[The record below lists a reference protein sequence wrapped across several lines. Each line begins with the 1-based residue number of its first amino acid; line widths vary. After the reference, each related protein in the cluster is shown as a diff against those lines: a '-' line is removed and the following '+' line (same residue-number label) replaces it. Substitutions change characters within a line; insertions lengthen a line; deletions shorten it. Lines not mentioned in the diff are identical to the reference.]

1 MTSTPVAVFRSS
13 GRRGYSSALSENP
26 HRVIARKHRRGVEVR
41 FASEACTVE
50 TPEGV
55 VHAQPGDA
63 ILLADLGERW
73 RVSRGHFPEKYRPVP
88 PTIVGAA
95 GTYESLPIEV
105 HALEMD
111 VPFSVVLADGESTLT
126 GRPGDWLVDYGDG
139 SLGIVA
145 GPVFARSYDIIG

>member
-1 MTSTPVAVFRSS
+1 MTTAPVAVFRSS
-13 GRRGYSSALSENP
+13 GRRGFSGAVQENP
-26 HRVIARKHRRGVEVR
+26 ARVMARKHRRRVEVR
-41 FASEACTVE
+41 FATEACTVE

-63 ILLADLGERW
+63 ILTTDAGERW
-73 RVSRGHFPEKYRPVP
+73 RVSLAHFAEKYRPLP
-88 PTIVGAA
+88 PTPAGRG

-105 HALEMD
+105 LALQMYA
-111 VPFSVVLADGESTLT
+111 PFGVVLADGLSRLT
-126 GRPGDWLVDYGDG
+126 GRAGDWLVDYGDG

>member
-1 MTSTPVAVFRSS
+1 MTSNPVAVFRSS
-13 GRRGYSSALSENP
+13 GRRGYSSALSDNP

-50 TPEGV
+50 TPEGIV
-55 VHAQPGDA
+55 QAQPGDA
-63 ILLADLGERW
+63 ILTADLGERW
-73 RVSRGHFPEKYRPVP
+73 RVSRGHFPDKYRPVS
-88 PTIVGAA
+88 PTTAGNA

-105 HALEMD
+105 LALQMHE
-111 VPFSVVLADGESTLT
+111 PFGVVLADGESRLA
-126 GRPGDWLVDYGDG
+126 GRPGDWMVDYGDG